1 MSLFILPENQ
11 KIIWDIINKAPQFT
25 DFGKYTNESKEDW
38 FREMIQQIYNKH
50 KDKTM
55 NVQELRQ
62 LNKETISTMIHSLK
76 SKTTTYT
83 NIDSIETA
91 NTFDTSYMNENK
103 TATRN
108 YMLEQKQEVLNREFV
123 NRQQEFESLMSRKQ
137 VNEIDFR
144 EQTDSDQPIENM
156 DELLKKHIRDREYEI
171 ESTQSKPLFENEVSV
186 SKSVKWASDI
196 DNTKSSYIDTNIF
209 QDFVKRTNNEIQ
221 QLRNEINEMKRK
233 LPSEGISSAH
243 NLLSRLRKTS
253 NAPMNE
259 LEDISESITY

>member
-11 KIIWDIINKAPQFT
+11 KIIWDTINKAPQFS

-38 FREMIQQIYNKH
+38 FREIIQQIYNKH
-50 KDKTM
+50 KDKSM

-83 NIDSIETA
+83 NINSIDTD
-91 NTFDTSYMNENK
+91 TFNTSYINENK

-108 YMLEQKQEVLNREFV
+108 YMLEQKQEVLNKEFV

-137 VNEIDFR
+137 VKEIDFR
-144 EQTDSDQPIENM
+144 EQTDTDQPIENM

-171 ESTQSKPLFENEVSV
+171 ESTQSKPPFVNEGSV

-221 QLRNEINEMKRK
+221 QLRNEINDIKMRR
-233 LPSEGISSAH
+233 PTEGTTSAQS
-243 NLLSRLRKTS
+243 LLSRMRRTS
-253 NAPMNE
+253 NVPMNE
-259 LEDISESITY
+259 LEDISKSITY